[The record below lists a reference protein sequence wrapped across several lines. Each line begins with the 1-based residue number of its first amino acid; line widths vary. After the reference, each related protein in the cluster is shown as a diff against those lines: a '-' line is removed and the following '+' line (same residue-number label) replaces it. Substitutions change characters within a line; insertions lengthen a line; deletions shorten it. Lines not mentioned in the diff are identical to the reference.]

1 MTRAGYA
8 GEDTPRVM
16 FPTSVGYVDIEET
29 AKEDVEMTEGD
40 APPAQPATPQRKRHY
55 YIGDNKINTFRSN
68 MEVKNPMKDGMSKYL
83 GKKKDNTL

>member
-16 FPTSVGYVDIEET
+16 FPTSVGYVDTE
-29 AKEDVEMTEGD
+29 EDVVMTEQD
-40 APPAQPATPQRKRHY
+40 ESAEQQNTTQRKRQY

-68 MEVKNPMKDGMSKYL
+68 MEVKNPMKDGMSKYFAERTIAL
-83 GKKKDNTL
+83 NEIG